1 MNQIGNLFAEPVA
14 ATHFSFLRGASPGPH
29 MVLTALLLGYAG
41 IGIADR
47 NTVAGVV
54 RAWAALRQLR
64 EEGLP
69 APDKVRE
76 GGSPGE
82 YVWVEN
88 ADFAALPFTS
98 DQMKAMAE
106 RFKLATGARLVFVD
120 GTPDIVVYPANR
132 DGWGRLCRLLSH
144 SNRKEGVKKGDCRL
158 VLDDLLNDARDLLL
172 IPMPGH
178 RLDDLPALLARLDEA
193 APGAVWLGATMHRRG
208 DDRRRLARLKSI
220 AAATRTPLIATNDAL
235 YDSIGQRDLQDVLTC
250 IREGVTI
257 ERAGRRLEANAERH
271 LKLPQEMARLFRDA
285 PEAIAETQALFS
297 RVEFDLGQLKYE
309 YPDEPVPPGWKD
321 QDWLEELVRR
331 CCLIRYPDGVPEKV
345 QGLLK
350 KELDLIAKL
359 EYARYFL
366 TIRQIV
372 EFAESRGILCQGRG
386 SAANSAVCYVLGIT
400 AVDPAE
406 NDVLFE
412 RFISTER
419 KEPPDID
426 VDFEHERRE
435 EVIQWIYE
443 FYGRERAGIAATVI
457 HYRPRSAIREV
468 GKVLGLTEDVTARI
482 ADTNWGSWGSEI
494 GDNRVRQAGL
504 DPKNPTIRRAVDFA
518 IRLLGYPRH
527 LSQHVGGFVLS
538 RGRLDETV
546 PIGNAA
552 MEDRTFIEWDR
563 DDIDAVGLMKVD
575 VLALGMLTCIRK
587 AFDLLR
593 EHEGIDWGLADV
605 PKENDATYDMLC
617 EGKSLGV
624 FQVES
629 RAQMNMLPR
638 LKPNKFYDLVI
649 QVAIVRPGPIQGNMV
664 HPYLKRRA
672 GIEKVTFPAPSPEH
686 GPEDELHHV
695 LEKTEGVPLFQEQ
708 AMRLAMVA
716 AKFSDIEA
724 NGLRKAMATFRNA
737 GTIGDY
743 EAMMVERMVARGYE
757 RDFAQRCFEQIKG
770 FGSYGFPESHAA
782 SFAKLVYIS
791 SYLKRWHPAAFAA
804 ALLNAQPMGFYAP
817 AQIVREAEE
826 NGGVEP
832 RPVDVN
838 VSGWDNGLEA
848 VGHFEENGSVI
859 PGDRRETRDPCRSI
873 SERSAE
879 NPLPEGEGRVR
890 GRPLDD
896 VARPHRCDAA
906 GAHLAGRTAST
917 SPLPL
922 SLQERG
928 SRAFSSEVDTGSRE
942 ENALKQRPRAI
953 PRFEELRNCSTGVS
967 AGKGSDEPKQKHP
980 FALRLGFRQIDGFKE
995 DWGKAIAKARDA
1007 GGPYRDVEELMR
1019 RAGLPARALRLLAD
1033 ADAFRSLG
1041 LDRREALW
1049 AVRRL
1054 PDDAALPLFQ
1064 AAQAR
1069 ELGREPAMALPAMPL
1084 SEHIVADYQ
1093 TVRLSLK
1100 GHPMQLLRPRFR
1112 REGVLSCAETEGR
1125 ADAAFVRTAGIVL
1138 VRQRPGNGNAIFV
1151 TLEDET
1157 GIANVVIWARLF
1169 ERFRREVMGARLMLV
1184 EGRVQKSPEGV
1195 VHLMAQRILDR
1206 SPDLLSLSDTHRAE
1220 VPLPVDELKNP
1231 PLPRHRHPRNVRIL
1245 PKSRDF
1251 H

>member
-1 MNQIGNLFAEPVA
+1 MNQIGSPFAEPVA

-29 MVLTALLLGYAG
+29 MVLTALLLGYSG

-54 RAWAALRQLR
+54 RAWAALKQLR
-64 EEGLP
+64 EDGLP
-69 APDKVRE
+69 APDKIRE

-82 YVWVEN
+82 YYWAEN
-88 ADFAALPFTS
+88 LECSALPFTPA
-98 DQMKAMAE
+98 QMKAKAE
-106 RFKLATGARLVFVD
+106 RFKLATGTRLVFAD

-132 DGWGRLCRLLSH
+132 AGWGRLCRLLSH
-144 SNRKEGVKKGDCRL
+144 GNLKDGVKKGECHL

-172 IPMPGH
+172 TLMPE
-178 RLDDLPALLARLDEA
+178 RSLDGLPALLAKLDDA
-193 APGAVWLGATMHRRG
+193 APGAVWLAASMHRRG
-208 DDRRRLARLKSI
+208 DDRRRLARLKAI

-235 YDSIGQRDLQDVLTC
+235 YDSIAQRDLQDVLTC
-250 IREGVTI
+250 IREGTTI
-257 ERAGRRLEANAERH
+257 ERAGRLLESNAERH

-297 RVEFDLGQLKYE
+297 RIEFDLGQLKYE
-309 YPDEPVPPGWKD
+309 YPDEPIPPGWKD
-321 QDWLEELVRR
+321 QDWLVELVRR

-345 QGLLK
+345 EKLLA
-350 KELDLIAKL
+350 KELDLIGKL

-372 EFAESRGILCQGRG
+372 EFANSRGILCQGRG

-435 EVIQWIYE
+435 EVIQWIYK

-457 HYRPRSAIREV
+457 HYRPRSAIREA

-494 GDNRVRQAGL
+494 GDARIRQAGL
-504 DPKNPTIRRAVDFA
+504 DPTNPTIRRAVDFA
-518 IRLLGYPRH
+518 TRLLGYPRH

-552 MEDRTFIEWDR
+552 MDDRTFIEWDR
-563 DDIDAVGLMKVD
+563 DDIDELGLMKVD

-587 AFDLLR
+587 AFDLIAAN
-593 EHEGIDWGLADV
+593 GGKSYQLADFTDGD
-605 PKENDATYDMLC
+605 KATYDMLC

-638 LKPNKFYDLVI
+638 LRPRKFYDLVI

-664 HPYLKRRA
+664 HPYLKRRS
-672 GIEKVTFPAPSPEH
+672 GLEKVTYPSPSPEH
-686 GPEDELHHV
+686 GPANELYEV
-695 LEKTEGVPLFQEQ
+695 LKKTFGVPLFQEQ
-708 AMRLAMVA
+708 AMRLAMEA
-716 AKFSDIEA
+716 AKFTEPEA

-737 GTIGDY
+737 GTIGNY
-743 EAMMVERMVARGYE
+743 EAMMVERMVERGYE

-791 SYLKRWHPAAFAA
+791 SFLKKHYPAAFAA
-804 ALLNAQPMGFYAP
+804 ALLNSQPMGFYAP

-832 RPVDVN
+832 RPADVN
-838 VSGWDNGLEA
+838 SSFLDNSLEA
-848 VGHFEENGSVI
+848 VSESSSYH
-859 PGDRRETRDPCRSI
+859 DRPQQPSKRD
-873 SERSAE
+873 
-879 NPLPEGEGRVR
+879 
-890 GRPLDD
+890 
-896 VARPHRCDAA
+896 
-906 GAHLAGRTAST
+906 
-917 SPLPL
+917 
-922 SLQERG
+922 
-928 SRAFSSEVDTGSRE
+928 
-942 ENALKQRPRAI
+942 
-953 PRFEELRNCSTGVS
+953 
-967 AGKGSDEPKQKHP
+967 P
-980 FALRLGFRQIDGFKE
+980 FALRLGFRQIDSFKE
-995 DWGKAIAKARDA
+995 DWGNAIAEAREA

-1019 RAGLPARALRLLAD
+1019 RAALPARAMRLLSD

-1064 AAQAR
+1064 AASAR
-1069 ELGREPAMALPAMPL
+1069 QLGQERAMALPAMPL
-1084 SEHIVADYQ
+1084 AEHIVADYQ

-1112 REGVLSCAETEGR
+1112 REGVLSCAETEAR
-1125 ADAAFVRTAGIVL
+1125 PDAAFARTAGVVL
-1138 VRQRPGNGNAIFV
+1138 VRQRPGNGKAIFV

-1157 GIANVVIWARLF
+1157 GITNVVIWARLF

-1184 EGRVQKSPEGV
+1184 EGRVQKSVEGV
-1195 VHLMAQRILDR
+1195 VHLMAQRITDR
-1206 SPDLLSLSDTHRAE
+1206 SIDLLSLSDTHRAE
-1220 VPLPVDELKNP
+1220 VPMPVDELKNP

>member
-1 MNQIGNLFAEPVA
+1 MNQFANSFAEPVA
-14 ATHFSFLRGASPGPH
+14 ATNFSFLRGASPGPN
-29 MVLTALLLGYAG
+29 MVMTALLLGHAG

-64 EEGLP
+64 EQGLP
-69 APDKVRE
+69 APEKVRE

-82 YVWVEN
+82 YVWIEN
-88 ADFAALPFTS
+88 PAFADLPFTPE
-98 DQMKAMAE
+98 QMKAMAE
-106 RFKLATGARLVFVD
+106 GFKLATGARLVFAD
-120 GTPDIVVYPANR
+120 GTPDIVAYPANR
-132 DGWGRLCRLLSH
+132 DGWGRLCRLLSLG
-144 SNRKEGVKKGDCRL
+144 NQKDGVKKGECHL
-158 VLDDLLNDARDLLL
+158 VIEDLLNDARDLLL
-172 IPMPGH
+172 ILMPG
-178 RLDDLPALLARLDEA
+178 RSLDGLAELLARLDDA
-193 APGAVWLGATMHRRG
+193 APGAIWLGATMHRRG
-208 DDRRRLARLKSI
+208 DDRRRLARLKAI

-235 YDSIGQRDLQDVLTC
+235 YDAVGQRDLQDVLTC
-250 IREGVTI
+250 IREGTTI
-257 ERAGRRLEANAERH
+257 ERAGRLLEVNAERH

-285 PEAIAETQALFS
+285 PEAIDETLHLFS
-297 RVEFDLGQLKYE
+297 RIEFDLGQLKYE

-321 QDWLEELVRR
+321 QDWLAELVRR
-331 CCLIRYPDGVPEKV
+331 RCLIRYPDGVPEKV
-345 QGLLK
+345 EALLA
-350 KELDLIAKL
+350 KELALIEKL

-372 EFAESRGILCQGRG
+372 EFADSQGILCQGRG

-400 AVDPAE
+400 AVDPAD

-419 KEPPDID
+419 REPPDID

-443 FYGRERAGIAATVI
+443 KYGRHRAGIAATVI
-457 HYRPRSAIREV
+457 HYRPRSAIREA

-482 ADTNWGSWGSEI
+482 ADTQWGSWGTEI
-494 GDNRVRQAGL
+494 GDSRIREAGL

-518 IRLLGYPRH
+518 IRLLNYPRH
-527 LSQHVGGFVLS
+527 LSQHVGGFVLA
-538 RGRLDETV
+538 RGRLDEIV
-546 PIGNAA
+546 PVGKAA
-552 MEDRTFIEWDR
+552 MKERTFIEWDR
-563 DDIDAVGLMKVD
+563 DDIDELRLMKVD

-587 AFDLLR
+587 AFDLIAANGG
-593 EHEGIDWGLADV
+593 HSYQLADFTDGD
-605 PKENDATYDMLC
+605 EGTYDMLC

-638 LKPNKFYDLVI
+638 LKPRKFYDLVI

-672 GIEKVTFPAPSPEH
+672 GIEEVTYPSPSPEH
-686 GPEDELHHV
+686 GPANELYEV
-695 LEKTEGVPLFQEQ
+695 LKKTFGVPLFQEQ

-716 AKFSDIEA
+716 AKFSDVEA
-724 NGLRKAMATFRNA
+724 NGLRKAMATFRND
-737 GTIGDY
+737 GTIGSY
-743 EAMMVERMVARGYE
+743 EDLMVGRMVARGYDPE
-757 RDFAQRCFEQIKG
+757 FARRCFDQIKG

-791 SYLKRWHPAAFAA
+791 SYLKRWYPAAFAC
-804 ALLNAQPMGFYAP
+804 ALLNSQPMGFYAP

-832 RPVDVN
+832 RAIDVN
-838 VSGWDNGLEA
+838 FSRWYNGLQ
-848 VGHFEENGSVI
+848 SV
-859 PGDRRETRDPCRSI
+859 
-873 SERSAE
+873 SESSSYHERLSQ
-879 NPLPEGEGRVR
+879 EGGTE
-890 GRPLDD
+890 
-896 VARPHRCDAA
+896 
-906 GAHLAGRTAST
+906 
-917 SPLPL
+917 
-922 SLQERG
+922 
-928 SRAFSSEVDTGSRE
+928 
-942 ENALKQRPRAI
+942 
-953 PRFEELRNCSTGVS
+953 
-967 AGKGSDEPKQKHP
+967 P
-980 FALRLGFRQIDGFKE
+980 FALRLGFCQIDGFKE
-995 DWGKAIAKARDA
+995 DWGKAIAEAREE
-1007 GGPYRDVEELMR
+1007 GEFRDVEELMR
-1019 RAGLPARALRLLAD
+1019 RAGLPARAMRLLAD

-1054 PDDAALPLFQ
+1054 PDDKALPLFA

-1069 ELGREPAMALPAMPL
+1069 ELGQEPAMALPAMPL
-1084 SEHIVADYQ
+1084 AEHIVTDYQ

-1100 GHPMQLLRPRFR
+1100 GHPMQLLRPQFR
-1112 REGVLSCAETEGR
+1112 REGILSCRET
-1125 ADAAFVRTAGIVL
+1125 DAKRDGAFARTAGIVL

-1157 GIANVVIWARLF
+1157 GVTNVVIWARLF

-1184 EGRVQKSPEGV
+1184 EGRLQKSPEGV
-1195 VHLMAQRILDR
+1195 IHLMAQRIIDR
-1206 SPDLLSLSDTHRAE
+1206 SGDLLALSDTHRAE
-1220 VPLPVDELKNP
+1220 MRPVVDELKNP
-1231 PLPRHRHPRNVRIL
+1231 PPPRHRHPRNVRIM